1 MVLFPDPRMLLWSL
15 DDDSV
20 SILPS
25 SNVSQSTTWRDRIL
39 PIVSKLYKGR
49 SCFHGG
55 RDQARHYR
63 SLQRVLM
70 LWGKANLH
78 QEELSG
84 STLRSQGCQ
93 ERTRPMLPG
102 VRQRGAGFQEHRQ
115 AEHVSLPRT
124 GLSARQRFQTGP
136 MHNVYLLSVLDSGML
151 QTVMPWATVSIG

>member
-84 STLRSQGCQ
+84 STLRSQG
-93 ERTRPMLPG
+93 

-151 QTVMPWATVSIG
+151 QTVMP